1 MTNSQPI
8 ATACLACSPAELCG
22 NCARRR
28 SAAKSS
34 VGRVGRLQ
42 FVVVKDK
49 PEHNN
54 MHFGVRPNAASSDF
68 AGAPSRM
75 RSGLSTEPCCN
86 STSEPGDS
94 VIQLPDDAE
103 KLLAP
108 DIEFNTNIELNTKYF
123 GDLNARSFDKL
134 SIEQRHLPDLVSSVF
149 QLDLAARGYKCI
161 ELVAITQS
169 SLIVRASA
177 DWLCG
182 DVALK
187 FFRPSLFDSRFA
199 RRIFEQE
206 AAVFENINHPAI
218 APLFQ
223 YGIASSG
230 VPFVITQFVP
240 GITLSDLNSRR
251 VQIEPASLFI
261 QICEGLAFAHSQN
274 ILHGRLSASKIIA
287 SPVRQDSFV
296 FKIIDFS
303 VCSALRLQLP
313 FSFESLRCSA
323 SPEERYGQDPD
334 FRSDIYSL
342 GYIMYETLT
351 GSKPEFNRCNKV
363 IGFPHLRGAAKILE
377 PLVLRCLASEP
388 LERYQCAGDLLKD
401 LRSLESQLD
410 VAC

>member
-22 NCARRR
+22 SCARRR

-54 MHFGVRPNAASSDF
+54 MHFGVRPYAASSDF

-86 STSEPGDS
+86 SKSEPGNS
-94 VIQLPDDAE
+94 VINAVCFD
-103 KLLAP
+103 
-108 DIEFNTNIELNTKYF
+108 ELN
-123 GDLNARSFDKL
+123 
-134 SIEQRHLPDLVSSVF
+134 IEQRTLQDLVSSVF

-161 ELVAITQS
+161 DLVAITQS
-169 SLIVRASA
+169 SLIVRANA

-223 YGIASSG
+223 YGIASGG
-230 VPFVITQFVP
+230 VPFLITQFVP

-351 GSKPEFNRCNKV
+351 GSKPELNRCNKV
-363 IGFPHLRGAAKILE
+363 IGFPDLRGAAKILE

-388 LERYQCAGDLLKD
+388 LDRYQCAGDLLKD